1 MRTAYL
7 VVAFA
12 IGLTAGFIAR
22 GRTHS
27 EPRPH
32 DPATY
37 PKRIEWLAPA
47 TDAYPYPQKTTL
59 NVSGSLEENTADG
72 SGDNDE
78 RPAHSVTLVYPGN
91 RRFTVVGHIKP

>member
-12 IGLTAGFIAR
+12 LGITAGFVVR

-32 DPATY
+32 DPAGY
-37 PKRIEWLAPA
+37 PERIEWLVPA

-59 NVSGSLEENTADG
+59 NVSGVLDGNTAAG
-72 SGDNDE
+72 SGNSDE
-78 RPAHSVTLVYPGN
+78 RPANSVTLVYPGN
-91 RRFTVVGHIKP
+91 RRFTVVGHLKP